1 MLQQP
6 LPLYKT
12 ADKTF
17 QEFVGGDNVAVVR
30 GLEGWV
36 DGDGPWFML
45 LWGEP
50 GVGKSHLI
58 QAALRECSRRARQ
71 AMYLPLGEMNDLGP
85 EVLDG
90 LETTEIVGID
100 GLDHLIGE
108 RQWETAL
115 FSLFN
120 LLQDNGGRLLIATR
134 QNPRFANFALADLQS
149 RLCSGLM
156 YQVVDLNDSD
166 KKRYLC
172 SRAEQRDLIM
182 PASVADYIVTHHDRS
197 LHDLSAL
204 FERLDSATLAAGRPL
219 TVPFVKRVIAQMQ
232 LESQQTSGF

>member
-17 QEFVGGDNVAVVR
+17 QEFVGSDNVAVVR
-30 GLEGWV
+30 SLETWV
-36 DGDGPWFML
+36 DKLGPWFML
-45 LWGEP
+45 IWGDP

-58 QAALRECSRRARQ
+58 QAALRECSRRSHQ
-71 AMYLPLGEMNDLGP
+71 AMYLPLGEMHDLGP

-100 GLDHLIGE
+100 GLDHLIGDHE
-108 RQWETAL
+108 WETAL

-120 LLQDNGGRLLIATR
+120 LLQDNGGRLLITMR

-149 RLCSGLM
+149 RLCSGLI
-156 YQVVDLNDSD
+156 YQVADLDDSD

-172 SRAEQRDLIM
+172 SRAEQRDLVM
-182 PASVADYIVTHHDRS
+182 PAPVADYIVTHHTRN

-219 TVPFVKRVIAQMQ
+219 TVPFVKSVIAQMKI
-232 LESQQTSGF
+232 ESRQT